1 VNKKSVLTALSVA
14 QEVMPNEFRF
24 SKRRKK
30 KEATSSHT
38 PPAEFHL
45 RLKVK

>member
-30 KEATSSHT
+30 EATSSHT